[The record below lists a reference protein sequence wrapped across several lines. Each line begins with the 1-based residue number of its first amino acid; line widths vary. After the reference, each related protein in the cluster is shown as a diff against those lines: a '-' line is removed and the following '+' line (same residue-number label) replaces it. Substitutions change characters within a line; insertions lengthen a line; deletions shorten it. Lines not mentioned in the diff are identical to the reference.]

1 MRRQWRISA
10 IVLTVCI
17 VGVVDLSFG
26 QSILGQGEGSSVGR
40 SSFGFSPSIS
50 VSERFDSNVFFR
62 PASPGL
68 KREDYVTRVSPSLR
82 INHNG
87 DYADG
92 YLNMGAFSE
101 TYVNN
106 PGLNYIGSNGSLSF
120 NLDNTVKKLLPRAS
134 LTVTDSVFYSP
145 TPPGFINPEAGTRP
159 DDPANIDN
167 IFARGLLTART
178 NRISNNGTVSASY
191 ATSVS
196 TSLNASYSHAFL
208 KFLDALPGGVFDTT
222 TQTGSVGGTV
232 RLTALDTVTVN
243 LAETQSSFT
252 NGSASSFFMKSD
264 RGTVGWSR
272 TITPNI
278 SAQVG
283 GGGVLFNNGRSTYL
297 ANASLAMKFSNHS
310 ATVSYA
316 RSVFPSFVGVATQ
329 VVGDVVSLSVVHNI
343 SQRWQLSESANYSHS
358 SGFGGGNAIRFDSYG
373 GSANLS
379 YSIDRNWSTSLTYNY
394 MKFNR
399 ESGAVTT
406 EFDRHAVIWSVNA
419 SWR

>member
-1 MRRQWRISA
+1 M
-10 IVLTVCI
+10 
-17 VGVVDLSFG
+17 VGVEGLSFG
-26 QSILGQGEGSSVGR
+26 QSIPSQTDGSSVGR
-40 SSFGFSPSIS
+40 SSFGFSPAIS

-62 PASPGL
+62 PAAPGL

-82 INHNG
+82 INHNS

-92 YLNMGAFSE
+92 FLDMGAFSE

-145 TPPGFINPEAGTRP
+145 TPPGFVNPVAGTGP
-159 DDPANIDN
+159 EDPANIDD

-178 NRISNNGTVSASY
+178 NRIRNNGTVSASY
-191 ATSVS
+191 ATSIS
-196 TSLNASYSHAFL
+196 TSLNASYSHAFQ
-208 KFLDALPGGVFDTT
+208 KFLDEVPGGAFGGA
-222 TQTGSVGGTV
+222 TQTGTVGGTV
-232 RLTALDTVTVN
+232 KLTALDTVTVT
-243 LAETQSSFT
+243 LAETQSHFT
-252 NGSASSFFMKSD
+252 SGAASSTFIKSD

-283 GGGVLFNNGRSTYL
+283 GGGVLFNNGRSTWL
-297 ANASLAMKFSNHS
+297 ANASLAMKFLNHS
-310 ATVSYA
+310 ATLSYR

-329 VVGDVVSLSVVHNI
+329 VVGDVVSLSVAHSI

-358 SGFGGGNAIRFDSYG
+358 SGFGGGNGFSFDSYG
-373 GSANLS
+373 GTANLS
-379 YSIDRNWSTSLTYNY
+379 YSIDRNWSTSLSYNY
-394 MKFNR
+394 TKFNR

-406 EFDRHAVIWSVNA
+406 EFDRHAVIFSVNA